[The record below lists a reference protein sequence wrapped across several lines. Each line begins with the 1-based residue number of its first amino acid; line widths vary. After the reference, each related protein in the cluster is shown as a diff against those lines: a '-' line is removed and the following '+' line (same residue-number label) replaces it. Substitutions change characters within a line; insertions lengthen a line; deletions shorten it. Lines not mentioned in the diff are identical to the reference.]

1 LNRYG
6 KQIIYYLLVCCI
18 LLSAISVQA
27 AEEPITEGAD
37 VIGTISDTK
46 IPSIKTSE
54 WTTINLSVIDG
65 YGIRWG
71 MLMAD
76 PTLSILARYIWPI
89 IHPSWRN
96 LLGYSALRFEPEI
109 IEGDPRGWYTKI
121 SPSAIA
127 EADNGKIYP
136 LTLEVKTDDIAVD
149 YAVVVGIKVTRIS
162 PSGED
167 IGVSYINIPVRASS
181 FNNLKM
187 TAGFTTKETS
197 PRSHVNF
204 DISLTNLGY
213 YRDMFSLHFVDE
225 SGATII
231 ASQQLVVLD
240 PYETQ
245 NVRIDVLT
253 KENFFDLGTPNII
266 YIYVNSNSDPNPQ
279 QIGSFVVV
287 TKGFYFSPLIGV
299 VLIPIILIIVLI
311 FLFWFFIKERRD
323 VQLFGKPEKPW
334 NIPEEKAYLQDLK
347 QDNKKAYALERQMM
361 KDEYKSSLLW
371 YQNYKKAMKQES
383 LEEEPA
389 QKYTLGKKLFALLKK
404 PEKTKAQKEKPKKK
418 SSVPLKKS
426 AEKPK
431 KEVVKPI
438 VPIEDTSKEE
448 AIAKIKREQEK
459 QLRTLKE

>member
-1 LNRYG
+1 VR
-6 KQIIYYLLVCCI
+6 
-18 LLSAISVQA
+18 A
-27 AEEPITEGAD
+27 ALPKTEGAD
-37 VIGTISDTK
+37 VVGTLSDSS
-46 IPSIKTSE
+46 IPPIKTSE
-54 WTTINLSVIDG
+54 WTTINLTVKDG

-71 MLMAD
+71 MLMNNSY
-76 PTLSILARYIWPI
+76 LSILARYIWPI
-89 IHPSWRN
+89 IHPSWKN

-121 SPSAIA
+121 TPSAIPN
-127 EADNGKIYP
+127 ADNGKNYS

-149 YAVVVGIKVTRIS
+149 YAVVVGIKVTRIA

-181 FNNLKM
+181 LNNLKM

-197 PRSHVNF
+197 PRSHINF

-253 KENFFDLGTPNII
+253 KENFFDLGTPHLINI
-266 YIYVNSNSDPNPQ
+266 YATSNSDPNPQ
-279 QIGSFVVV
+279 PIGSFVVV
-287 TKGFYFSPLIGV
+287 TKGFYFSPLISL
-299 VLIPIILIIVLI
+299 VLAPIILIIVLI

-323 VQLFGKPEKPW
+323 IERFGKPQKPW
-334 NIPEEKAYLQDLK
+334 NISEEKAHLLDLK
-347 QDNKKAYALERQMM
+347 QNDKKAYAQERQMM
-361 KDEYKSSLLW
+361 KDEYKSSMLW
-371 YQNYKKAMKQES
+371 YRDYRQEMKQKRI
-383 LEEEPA
+383 EEEPA
-389 QKYTLGKKLFALLKK
+389 QKDTLIKKLSALLKK
-404 PEKTKAQKEKPKKK
+404 PEKKSAKKEKPKKK
-418 SSVPLKKS
+418 LPVLLKKA

-431 KEVVKPI
+431 EKVVKTI
-438 VPIEDTSKEE
+438 VPVEDTRKEE
-448 AIAKIKREQEK
+448 IIAKIQKEQDT
-459 QLRTLKE
+459 QLRKMNR